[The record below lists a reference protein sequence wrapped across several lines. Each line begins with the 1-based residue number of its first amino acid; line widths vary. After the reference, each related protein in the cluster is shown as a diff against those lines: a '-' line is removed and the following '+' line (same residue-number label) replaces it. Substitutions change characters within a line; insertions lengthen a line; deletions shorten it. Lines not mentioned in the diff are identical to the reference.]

1 MWGKIIGIILII
13 FIIGGFVVPVGPI
26 GQTADSSIAV
36 TYGETTYANQD
47 YKDIVNQY
55 FKDNGYN
62 NLDNANKTIITAND
76 VNAISQDISHKTYNS
91 NQILSSALVDL
102 NSNNDIKVDVD
113 KSKITTVTE
122 SMYKTALNSSGITKG
137 HVIVTSPTTAT
148 GESALAGILKS
159 YEVATGKEIPND
171 VKEAANNEIYTQ
183 SEVVNNTNISADDV
197 ANVVSQ
203 AKEEAAK
210 QNTTDTQTIINI
222 VNNIASNNNI
232 NITSTDASNLADSIS
247 QSQSVQDKANQYQN
261 QVTDYVNSEGAQT
274 LFSQIWNMIQSMVKW
289 KYWKY
294 NKYFQLILFF
304 IIYSHKTI
312 PFRTR
317 I

>member
-1 MWGKIIGIILII
+1 M
-13 FIIGGFVVPVGPI
+13 
-26 GQTADSSIAV
+26 
-36 TYGETTYANQD
+36 
-47 YKDIVNQY
+47 
-55 FKDNGYN
+55 
-62 NLDNANKTIITAND
+62 
-76 VNAISQDISHKTYNS
+76 ISW
-91 NQILSSALVDL
+91 
-102 NSNNDIKVDVD
+102 
-113 KSKITTVTE
+113 
-122 SMYKTALNSSGITKG
+122 
-137 HVIVTSPTTAT
+137 
-148 GESALAGILKS
+148 
-159 YEVATGKEIPND
+159 TGKEIPND

-274 LFSQIWNMIQSMVKW
+274 LFSQIWNMIQSML
-289 KYWKY
+289 
-294 NKYFQLILFF
+294 NGNTG
-304 IIYSHKTI
+304 ST
-312 PFRTR
+312 TNTSN
-317 I
+317 

>member
-91 NQILSSALVDL
+91 NQIL
-102 NSNNDIKVDVD
+102 
-113 KSKITTVTE
+113 TTVTE

-274 LFSQIWNMIQSMVKW
+274 LFSQIWNMIQSML
-289 KYWKY
+289 
-294 NKYFQLILFF
+294 NGNTG
-304 IIYSHKTI
+304 ST
-312 PFRTR
+312 TNTSN
-317 I
+317 